1 MSKFGALPNAGKK
14 LKTTKQIAIATE
26 NAGTQTGLNMAYF
39 EKLEKKMPSLFRIEE
54 LTPKCNAQENSGSGA
69 CQNANELQ
77 ALDIDA
83 HIELMIKQKVEEAE
97 KMARVQQ
104 IQK

>member
-14 LKTTKQIAIATE
+14 LKTTKQIAIETE
-26 NAGTQTGLNMAYF
+26 NAGTQTWLNMAYF

-54 LTPKCNAQENSGSGA
+54 LTPKSNAQENSGPGA
-69 CQNANELQ
+69 SPNDSELID
-77 ALDIDA
+77 LDIDA

-97 KMARVQQ
+97 KMAKVQQ
-104 IQK
+104 IEK